1 MADTLCYTGK
11 QEKLEGMAVKKLWIT
26 VSIAT
31 LLLAATPVIAKTY
44 KCVAEN
50 GDVSYSQVQ
59 CPEAEKIEQVQ
70 DQNPPPRPSVVPV
83 VGPDGDRYYVESD
96 RINIKEPQSSNYYSP
111 ENQLKR
117 MERERENKLE
127 KQVAKER
134 RADARRDYKKA
145 AGSSNERYSE
155 YREGRCRYY
164 KSRSRGRYNDDYYKA
179 KRKEFC
185 D

>member
-1 MADTLCYTGK
+1 MG
-11 QEKLEGMAVKKLWIT
+11 GIVMKKLWVT
-26 VSIAT
+26 VGIAA
-31 LLLAATPVIAKTY
+31 LLLVATPVTAKMY

-70 DQNPPPRPSVVPV
+70 DQNSPPNPSVVPV
-83 VGPDGDRYYVESD
+83 VGPDGERYYVESD
-96 RINIKEPQSSNYYSP
+96 RINIKDRQSSNYYSP
-111 ENQLKR
+111 GSQLER
-117 MERERENKLE
+117 MEREREIKLE
-127 KQVAKER
+127 KRVAKER
-134 RADARRDYKKA
+134 RADARRDSKKA
-145 AGSSNERYSE
+145 AETSNERYNE